1 MIKSYFQLA
10 FRHLLKNKTFSII
23 NIIGLAIGLAC
34 SFLIFLHVHTELSYD
49 DHFKDAENIHRLA
62 VKASMSGNEFEAAV
76 TGGPFAYLLHQEI
89 PEVIGYTRIRE
100 GRMTLLSAGEKSF
113 YEENILYADS
123 SFFEIFS
130 FELDQGDPLTSLVHP
145 NCMVLTEK
153 MAKKFFGNEDPV
165 GKQIKWNNDQNYT
178 ITGIV
183 KDPEKKS
190 HLNFDILVS
199 FCTLYQNERW
209 RNFLSSI
216 FNYSTLNYIKLHPG
230 SDIPEVE
237 SKIAEVVDKNMAERL
252 AQIEGTYEVYLQ
264 PITSIYL
271 HSNILHEMRENGD
284 ASRVYIFAAVAILIL
299 IIACINFINLSTA
312 RSAKRST
319 EVGLR
324 KVFGAN
330 KGMLFKQFILESVII
345 VIISL
350 IIAVI
355 LFDLMLP
362 LLNNLTGNNFTMSLF
377 MNWRYLIFLF
387 GIVLFVGLLAG
398 SYPAIYMSR
407 FKPIT
412 VLKGFVFNN
421 SKKAGFRNVMVIT
434 QFIISIF
441 LIAGTLLIYRQ
452 LNYIN
457 NKDLGIDNKNL
468 VVVSLRNSAMTKNYM
483 SLKAEMKNL
492 PGVIDVTGSSS
503 YLGNFQQRRG
513 FYPEGGDIDDMILM
527 LHMQADPN
535 YLDVFDANISTG
547 RNFFENSIADSNA
560 IIINKAYQK
569 ELGWDDPV
577 GKLIYIPGGVEG
589 EEGFP
594 LKIVGVV
601 EDFNFAS
608 LHEEVMPLII
618 MNQPERIN
626 YLSIKINPEDKK
638 QVLGLISAKWE
649 SLYPEYPFEYFMQ
662 QTKYEEMYTS
672 EVNMSRLFV
681 YFTFL
686 AIFIAALGLFGLSSF
701 TTEQRTREIGIRKV
715 LGSSI
720 SEILILLS
728 KEFSRLVI
736 IAIVIAIP
744 ISWFGMD
751 KWLQSFAFQT
761 NISWWIFVVSGILAI
776 LIAYLTI
783 IFQAIKA
790 SRTSPVDALKYE

>member
-1 MIKSYFQLA
+1 
-10 FRHLLKNKTFSII
+10 
-23 NIIGLAIGLAC
+23 
-34 SFLIFLHVHTELSYD
+34 
-49 DHFKDAENIHRLA
+49 
-62 VKASMSGNEFEAAV
+62 
-76 TGGPFAYLLHQEI
+76 
-89 PEVIGYTRIRE
+89 
-100 GRMTLLSAGEKSF
+100 
-113 YEENILYADS
+113 
-123 SFFEIFS
+123 
-130 FELDQGDPLTSLVHP
+130 
-145 NCMVLTEK
+145 
-153 MAKKFFGNEDPV
+153 
-165 GKQIKWNNDQNYT
+165 
-178 ITGIV
+178 
-183 KDPEKKS
+183 
-190 HLNFDILVS
+190 
-199 FCTLYQNERW
+199 
-209 RNFLSSI
+209 
-216 FNYSTLNYIKLHPG
+216 
-230 SDIPEVE
+230 
-237 SKIAEVVDKNMAERL
+237 
-252 AQIEGTYEVYLQ
+252 
-264 PITSIYL
+264 
-271 HSNILHEMRENGD
+271 MRANGD

-330 KGMLFKQFILESVII
+330 KGMLFRQFILESIII
-345 VIISL
+345 VIMAL
-350 IIAVI
+350 ILAII

-362 LLNNLTGNNFTMSLF
+362 LLNNLTGNHFTMNQFL
-377 MNWRYLIFLF
+377 NWNYLLFLF

-407 FKPIT
+407 FKPIS
-412 VLKGFVFNN
+412 VLKGYLFNN
-421 SKKAGFRNVMVIT
+421 TKKSGFRNVMVIT

-441 LIAGTLLIYRQ
+441 LIAGTMLIYRQ

-457 NKDLGIDNKNL
+457 KKDLGIDNKNL
-468 VVVSLRNSAMTKNYM
+468 VVVSLRNSSMTNNYE
-483 SLKAEMKNL
+483 SLKGEMKNL

-513 FYPEGGDIDDMILM
+513 FYPQGGDIDDMILM

-535 YLDVFDANISTG
+535 YLEVFDANIVLG

-560 IIINKAYQK
+560 IVINKAYQK
-569 ELGWDDPV
+569 KLGWEDPL
-577 GKLIYIPGGVEG
+577 GKLIFIPGNEG
-589 EEGFP
+589 EEGYP

-601 EDFNFAS
+601 EDFNYAS

-715 LGSSI
+715 LGSTVP
-720 SEILILLS
+720 EILILLS

-744 ISWFGMD
+744 VSWFGMD

-761 NISWWIFVVSGILAI
+761 NISWWIFAVSGLLAI

-783 IFQAIKA
+783 IFQALKA
-790 SRTSPVDALKYE
+790 SRTNPMDALKYE

>member
-10 FRHLLKNKTFSII
+10 FRHLLKNKSFSVI
-23 NIIGLAIGLAC
+23 NIVGLAIGLAC
-34 SFLIFLHVHTELSYD
+34 SFLIFLHVQTELSYD
-49 DHFKDAENIHRLA
+49 DHFKDAEDTYRLA

-76 TGGPFAYLLHQEI
+76 TGGPFAYLLHEEL

-100 GRMTLLSAGEKSF
+100 GKMTLLSTEEKSF
-113 YEENILYADS
+113 YEENILFADS
-123 SFFEIFS
+123 SFFDLFS
-130 FELDQGDPLTSLVHP
+130 FDLIQGDPQTALIHP
-145 NCMVLTEK
+145 NCVVITER
-153 MAKKFFGNEDPV
+153 MANKFFGDDDPV
-165 GKQIKWNNDQNYT
+165 GKQIKWNSDQNYT
-178 ITGIV
+178 VTGIV

-190 HLNFDILVS
+190 HLEFDLLVS
-199 FCTLYQNERW
+199 FSTLYQNERY
-209 RNFLSSI
+209 RNFLSSL
-216 FNYSTLNYIKLHPG
+216 FAYSTLNYVKLYPG
-230 SDIPEVE
+230 SGIKQVE
-237 SKIAEVVDKNMAERL
+237 SKIAEVVDKHMAEGL
-252 AQIEGTYEVYLQ
+252 AQIGGTYEVYLQ

-271 HSNILHEMRENGD
+271 HSNILHELRANGE

-350 IIAVI
+350 ILAVV
-355 LFDLMLP
+355 LFDLLLP
-362 LLNNLTGNNFTMSLF
+362 LLNNLTGNNFSMGSFLNWKYLLF
-377 MNWRYLIFLF
+377 LL

-407 FKPIT
+407 FKPIS
-412 VLKGFVFNN
+412 VLKGYLFNN
-421 SKKAGFRNVMVIT
+421 SKKSGFRNVMVVT

-441 LIAGTLLIYRQ
+441 LIAGTLLIYQQ
-452 LNYIN
+452 LDYIN
-457 NKDLGIDNKNL
+457 SKDLGIDNKNL
-468 VVVSLRNSAMTKNYM
+468 VVVSLRNNSMTQNYV

-535 YLDVFDANISTG
+535 YLEVFDANIGLG

-560 IIINKAYQK
+560 IVINKAYQK
-569 ELGWDDPV
+569 KLGWEDPV
-577 GKLIYIPGGVEG
+577 GKLIFIPGNEG
-589 EEGFP
+589 EEGEP

-618 MNQPERIN
+618 MNKPERVR
-626 YLSIKINPEDKK
+626 YLSIKINPEDQK
-638 QVLGLISAKWE
+638 QVLGLISSKWE

-672 EVNMSRLFV
+672 EVNMSRLFI

-715 LGSSI
+715 LGSSVP
-720 SEILILLS
+720 EILILLS

-744 ISWFGMD
+744 VSWFGMD

-761 NISWWIFVVSGILAI
+761 NISWWIFAVSGFLAI
-776 LIAYLTI
+776 LIAYATI
-783 IFQAIKA
+783 IFQAVKA
-790 SRTSPVDALKYE
+790 SRTNPVDALKYE

>member
-1 MIKSYFQLA
+1 M
-10 FRHLLKNKTFSII
+10 
-23 NIIGLAIGLAC
+23 
-34 SFLIFLHVHTELSYD
+34 
-49 DHFKDAENIHRLA
+49 
-62 VKASMSGNEFEAAV
+62 
-76 TGGPFAYLLHQEI
+76 
-89 PEVIGYTRIRE
+89 
-100 GRMTLLSAGEKSF
+100 
-113 YEENILYADS
+113 
-123 SFFEIFS
+123 
-130 FELDQGDPLTSLVHP
+130 
-145 NCMVLTEK
+145 
-153 MAKKFFGNEDPV
+153 
-165 GKQIKWNNDQNYT
+165 
-178 ITGIV
+178 
-183 KDPEKKS
+183 
-190 HLNFDILVS
+190 
-199 FCTLYQNERW
+199 
-209 RNFLSSI
+209 
-216 FNYSTLNYIKLHPG
+216 
-230 SDIPEVE
+230 
-237 SKIAEVVDKNMAERL
+237 
-252 AQIEGTYEVYLQ
+252 
-264 PITSIYL
+264 
-271 HSNILHEMRENGD
+271 
-284 ASRVYIFAAVAILIL
+284 

-330 KGMLFKQFILESVII
+330 KAMLFRQFILESVII
-345 VIISL
+345 VTISL
-350 IIAVI
+350 ILAIV

-362 LLNNLTGNNFTMSLF
+362 LLNNLTGNDFS
-377 MNWRYLIFLF
+377 MNQFLNWNYIIFLL
-387 GIVLFVGLLAG
+387 GIILLVGLLAG

-407 FKPIT
+407 FKPIS
-412 VLKGFVFNN
+412 VLKGYIFNN
-421 SKKAGFRNVMVIT
+421 TKKSGFRNVMVIT

-441 LIAGTLLIYRQ
+441 LIAGTLLIYQQ
-452 LNYIN
+452 LDFIN
-457 NKDLGIDNKNL
+457 DKDLGIDNKNL
-468 VVVSLRNSAMTKNYM
+468 VVVSLRNSNMTKNYS

-535 YLDVFDANISTG
+535 YIEVFDANISLG

-569 ELGWDDPV
+569 ELGWEDPV
-577 GKLIYIPGGVEG
+577 GKMIYIPGGIEG

-608 LHEEVMPLII
+608 LHEEVMPLVI

-701 TTEQRTREIGIRKV
+701 TAEQRTREIGIRKV
-715 LGSSI
+715 LGSTVP
-720 SEILILLS
+720 EILMLLS

-744 ISWFGMD
+744 VSWFGMD

-761 NISWWIFVVSGILAI
+761 NISWWIFAVSGFLAI
-776 LIAYLTI
+776 LIAYSTI

-790 SRTSPVDALKYE
+790 SRTNPVDALKYE

>member
-10 FRHLLKNKTFSII
+10 FRHLLKNKSFSVI
-23 NIIGLAIGLAC
+23 NIVGLAIGLAC
-34 SFLIFLHVHTELSYD
+34 SFLIFLHVQTELSYD
-49 DHFKDAENIHRLA
+49 DHFKDAEDTYRLA

-76 TGGPFAYLLHQEI
+76 TGGPFAYLLHEEL

-100 GRMTLLSAGEKSF
+100 GKMTLLSTEEKSF
-113 YEENILYADS
+113 YEENILFADS
-123 SFFEIFS
+123 SFFDLFS
-130 FELDQGDPLTSLVHP
+130 FDLIQGDPQTALIHP
-145 NCMVLTEK
+145 NCVVITER
-153 MAKKFFGNEDPV
+153 MANKFFGDDDPV
-165 GKQIKWNNDQNYT
+165 GKQIKWNSDQNYT
-178 ITGIV
+178 VTGIV

-190 HLNFDILVS
+190 HLEFDLLVS
-199 FCTLYQNERW
+199 FSTLYQNERY
-209 RNFLSSI
+209 RNFLSSL
-216 FNYSTLNYIKLHPG
+216 FAYSTLNYVKLYPG
-230 SDIPEVE
+230 SGIKQVE
-237 SKIAEVVDKNMAERL
+237 SKIAEVVDKHMAEGL
-252 AQIEGTYEVYLQ
+252 AQIGGTYEVYLQ

-271 HSNILHEMRENGD
+271 HSNILHELRANGE

-350 IIAVI
+350 ILAVV
-355 LFDLMLP
+355 LFDLLLP
-362 LLNNLTGNNFTMSLF
+362 LLNNLTGNNFSMGSFLNWKYLLF
-377 MNWRYLIFLF
+377 LL

-407 FKPIT
+407 FKPIS
-412 VLKGFVFNN
+412 VLKGYLFNN
-421 SKKAGFRNVMVIT
+421 SKKSGFRNVMVVT

-441 LIAGTLLIYRQ
+441 LIAGTLLIYQQ
-452 LNYIN
+452 LDYIN
-457 NKDLGIDNKNL
+457 SKDLGVDNKNL
-468 VVVSLRNSAMTKNYM
+468 VVVSLRNNSMTQNYV

-535 YLDVFDANISTG
+535 YLEVFDANIGLG

-560 IIINKAYQK
+560 IVINKAYQK
-569 ELGWDDPV
+569 KLGWEDPV
-577 GKLIYIPGGVEG
+577 GKLIFIPGNEG
-589 EEGFP
+589 EEGEP

-618 MNQPERIN
+618 MNKPERVR
-626 YLSIKINPEDKK
+626 YLSIKINPEDQK
-638 QVLGLISAKWE
+638 QVLGLISSKWE

-672 EVNMSRLFV
+672 EVNMSRLFI

-715 LGSSI
+715 LGSSVP
-720 SEILILLS
+720 EILILLS

-744 ISWFGMD
+744 VSWFGMD

-761 NISWWIFVVSGILAI
+761 NISWWIFAVSGFLAI
-776 LIAYLTI
+776 LIAYATI
-783 IFQAIKA
+783 IFQAVKA
-790 SRTSPVDALKYE
+790 SRTNPVDALKYE

>member
-10 FRHLLKNKTFSII
+10 FRHLLKNKSFSII
-23 NIIGLAIGLAC
+23 NIVGLAIGLAS
-34 SFLIFLHVHTELSYD
+34 SFLIFLHVQTELSYD
-49 DHFKDAENIHRLA
+49 DHFKDANDTYRLA

-76 TGGPFAYLLHQEI
+76 TGGPFAYLLHQEL

-100 GRMTLLSAGEKSF
+100 GKMTLLSSGEKSF

-130 FELDQGDPLTSLVHP
+130 FELDQGDPLTSLIHP
-145 NCMVLTEK
+145 NSMVLTEK
-153 MAKKFFGNEDPV
+153 IAKKFFGNEDPV

-190 HLNFDILVS
+190 HLEFDILVS
-199 FCTLYQNERW
+199 FSTLYQNERW

-230 SDIPEVE
+230 SDIQVVE
-237 SKIAEVVDKNMAERL
+237 AKIAEVVDKNMAERL

-264 PITSIYL
+264 PITTIYL
-271 HSNILHEMRENGD
+271 HSNILHELRATGE

-350 IIAVI
+350 IFAVA
-355 LFDLMLP
+355 LFDLLLP
-362 LLNNLTGNNFTMSLF
+362 LLNNLTGNHFTIGLF
-377 MNWRYLIFLF
+377 LNWKYLFFLL

-407 FKPIT
+407 FKPIA
-412 VLKGFVFNN
+412 VLKGYMFNN
-421 SKKAGFRNVMVIT
+421 SKKSGFRNVMVIT

-441 LIAGTLLIYRQ
+441 LIAGTLLIYQQ

-468 VVVSLRNSAMTKNYM
+468 VVVSLRNNSMTQNYS

-527 LHMQADPN
+527 LHMQTDPN
-535 YLDVFDANISTG
+535 YLEVFEANIAMG

-560 IIINKAYQK
+560 IVINKAYQK
-569 ELGWDDPV
+569 KLGWDDPL
-577 GKLIYIPGGVEG
+577 GKLIFIPGNEG
-589 EEGFP
+589 EEGNP

-608 LHEEVMPLII
+608 LHEEIMPLII
-618 MNQPERIN
+618 MNQANMVR

-649 SLYPEYPFEYFMQ
+649 SLYPDYPFEYFMQ

-715 LGSSI
+715 LGSTVP
-720 SEILILLS
+720 EILILLS

-744 ISWFGMD
+744 VSWFGMD

-761 NISWWIFVVSGILAI
+761 NISWWIFAISGIVAI

-783 IFQAIKA
+783 IFQALKA
-790 SRTSPVDALKYE
+790 SRTNPVEALKYE

>member
-10 FRHLLKNKTFSII
+10 IRHLLKNKSFSII
-23 NIIGLAIGLAC
+23 NIVGLAIGLAC
-34 SFLIFLHVHTELSYD
+34 SFLIFLHVYTELSYD
-49 DHFKDAENIHRLA
+49 DHFKDAEDIHRLA

-76 TGGPFAYLLHQEI
+76 TGGPFAYLLHKEL

-100 GRMTLLSAGEKSF
+100 GRMTLLSVGEKSF
-113 YEENILYADS
+113 YEENILFADS

-130 FELDQGDPLTSLVHP
+130 FDVIQGDLITALIHP
-145 NCMVLTEK
+145 NCIVLTER
-153 MAKKFFGNEDPV
+153 MANKFFGNEDPV
-165 GKQIKWNNDQNYT
+165 GKQITWNNDKSYT
-178 ITGIV
+178 VTGIV
-183 KDPEKKS
+183 KNIVEKN
-190 HLNFDILVS
+190 HLDFDILVS
-199 FCTLYQNERW
+199 FSTLYQNERW
-209 RNFLSSI
+209 KNFLSSL
-216 FNYSTLNYIKLHPG
+216 FNYSTLNYVKLYPG
-230 SDIPEVE
+230 SDITEVE
-237 SKIAEVVDKNMAERL
+237 TKIAEVVDNHMAERL
-252 AQIEGTYEVYLQ
+252 AQVGGTYEVYLQ

-271 HSNILHEMRENGD
+271 HSNILHEMRATGD
-284 ASRVYIFAAVAILIL
+284 ASRVYVFGAVAILIL

-330 KGMLFKQFILESVII
+330 RGMLFKQFILESVII
-345 VIISL
+345 VVISL
-350 IIAVI
+350 VLAII
-355 LFDLMLP
+355 LFDLLLP
-362 LLNNLTGNNFTMSLF
+362 LFNNLTGNNFRMSLF
-377 MNWRYLIFLF
+377 LNWNYFIFLI
-387 GIVLFVGLLAG
+387 GIILFVGLLAG

-412 VLKGFVFNN
+412 VLKGFLFNN
-421 SKKAGFRNVMVIT
+421 TKKSGFRNVMVVT
-434 QFIISIF
+434 QFVISMF
-441 LIAGTLLIYRQ
+441 LIAGTLLIYQQ

-468 VVVSLRNSAMTKNYM
+468 VVVSLRNSDMTKNYM

-492 PGVIDVTGSSS
+492 PGVMDVTGSSS

-535 YLDVFDANISTG
+535 YLEVFDANIGLG

-560 IIINKAYQK
+560 IVINKAYQK
-569 ELGWDDPV
+569 KLGWEDPL
-577 GKLIYIPGGVEG
+577 GKFIYIPGNEG
-589 EEGFP
+589 EEGYP
-594 LKIVGVV
+594 LRIVGVV

-618 MNQPERIN
+618 MNQPERVR

-649 SLYPEYPFEYFMQ
+649 SLYPKYPFEYFMQ

-701 TTEQRTREIGIRKV
+701 TAEQRTKEIGIRK
-715 LGSSI
+715 G
-720 SEILILLS
+720 LI
-728 KEFSRLVI
+728 
-736 IAIVIAIP
+736 
-744 ISWFGMD
+744 
-751 KWLQSFAFQT
+751 
-761 NISWWIFVVSGILAI
+761 N
-776 LIAYLTI
+776 
-783 IFQAIKA
+783 
-790 SRTSPVDALKYE
+790 